1 MAKFK
6 VCGLTDLEDYRLCL
20 RFGVDYAGFVFYER
34 SPRFIDPAAAA
45 EIVKAGRGEAR
56 KVGVFV
62 NERAA
67 TIREIVR
74 LVGLDIVQLHGDE
87 TPRYC
92 RSLGLPFWKVVRV
105 KDASSLISIKD
116 YHCDTFLLDTFS
128 PDEYGGTGRRFN
140 PEIAREA
147 IKTGRNIV
155 IAGGLSAG
163 NIGEVLALH
172 PFAVDVSGSL
182 ERFPGKKCPFKMKA
196 FFDAIKE
203 IGG

>member
-6 VCGLTDLEDYRLCL
+6 VCGLTHPEDYRLCL
-20 RFGVDYAGFVFYER
+20 RFGVDYVGFIFHYR
-34 SPRFIDPAAAA
+34 SPRFIDPATAA
-45 EIVKAGRGEAR
+45 EIVKTGRGEAR

-62 NERAA
+62 NEKAA

-87 TPRYC
+87 TPRFC
-92 RSLGLPFWKVVRV
+92 RSLGLPYWKVIRV
-105 KDASSLISIKD
+105 KDGWSLLGMAD
-116 YHCDTFLLDTFS
+116 YDCDTFLLDTFS

-147 IKTGRNIV
+147 IKTGRKIV
-155 IAGGLSAG
+155 IAGGLSAA

-203 IGG
+203 NGG